1 VPLALLVK
9 FFSTEFDR
17 PILDQTGLTATYNFT
32 LKWGPEGQSSAPAT
46 LAGPPVNPTM
56 AVLIDTAQKQL
67 GLQIVPQDGDVRYM
81 VVDHIEQPSNLVP
94 RPKVV
99 TIQPNVFDRYVG
111 HYALPGYAVMT
122 VSRDGDRFLT
132 QVTGQPQLQIF
143 ATGDREFFAKA
154 VDVKFTFATND
165 EGVATQLILHQ
176 NGHDISAPRMTD
188 AAVKA
193 REEALAQRVRDQKAA
208 PGSEAMLRKQIEAI
222 QHDQP
227 DYDDMSSTFAAV
239 ARSHSAD
246 IHAPFAGVGQ
256 LKSITFTGVGPGGA
270 DIYQVQFDKR
280 AYEVR
285 IMMDSAGKVDGL
297 LFKRTA
303 AS

>member
-1 VPLALLVK
+1 
-9 FFSTEFDR
+9 
-17 PILDQTGLTATYNFT
+17 
-32 LKWGPEGQSSAPAT
+32 
-46 LAGPPVNPTM
+46 M

-81 VVDHIEQPSNLVP
+81 VVDHIEQPSDLVP
-94 RPKVV
+94 PPKVV

-111 HYALPGYAVMT
+111 HYAFPGYAVMT

-143 ATGDREFFAKA
+143 ATGEREFFAKA
-154 VDVKFTFATND
+154 VDVKFTFVTND
-165 EGVATQLILHQ
+165 EGVATQLIVHQ
-176 NGHDISAPRMTD
+176 NGNDISAPRMTD

-193 REEALAQRVRDQKAA
+193 RAEALAQRVRDQKAA
-208 PGSEAMLRKQIEAI
+208 PGSEAMLRKQIEAV
-222 QHDQP
+222 QHNQP

-239 ARSHSAD
+239 ARSHWAD
-246 IHAPFAGVGQ
+246 IHAPFASVGQ

-270 DIYQVQFDKR
+270 DIYQVHFDKG
-280 AYEVR
+280 AYELR
-285 IMMDSAGKVDGL
+285 IMLDAVGKMDAL
-297 LFKRTA
+297 FFKRTP